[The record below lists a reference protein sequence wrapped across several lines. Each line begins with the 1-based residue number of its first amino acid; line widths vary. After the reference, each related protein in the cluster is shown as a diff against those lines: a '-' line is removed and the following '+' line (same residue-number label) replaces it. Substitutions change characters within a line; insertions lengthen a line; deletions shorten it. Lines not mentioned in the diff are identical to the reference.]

1 MFEKVKNVFKK
12 AGTKIV
18 ASAALVVGLVGSAF
32 AEGATPTPPAPPTE
46 EQVGTFMQNITNTF
60 SVSYILGILG
70 IILTFGI
77 VYVILYWA
85 VRKVTGAG
93 LRAVKKGKLRF

>member
-1 MFEKVKNVFKK
+1 MFEKVKNLTSKAAKK
-12 AGTKIV
+12 VIGFAV
-18 ASAALVVGLVGSAF
+18 AAVALVGTCF
-32 AEGATPTPPAPPTE
+32 AADPTPPAPPTT

-60 SVSYILGILG
+60 SVEYILSILG

-93 LRAVKKGKLRF
+93 LRAVRKGKLRF

>member
-1 MFEKVKNVFKK
+1 MFEKVKNLTNKAAKK
-12 AGTKIV
+12 VVGFAV
-18 ASAALVVGLVGSAF
+18 AAVALVGTCF
-32 AEGATPTPPAPPTE
+32 ADTPTPPTPPTTD
-46 EQVGTFMQNITNTF
+46 QVGTFMQNITDTF
-60 SVSYILGILG
+60 SVQYILSILG

-93 LRAVKKGKLRF
+93 LRAVRKGKLRF